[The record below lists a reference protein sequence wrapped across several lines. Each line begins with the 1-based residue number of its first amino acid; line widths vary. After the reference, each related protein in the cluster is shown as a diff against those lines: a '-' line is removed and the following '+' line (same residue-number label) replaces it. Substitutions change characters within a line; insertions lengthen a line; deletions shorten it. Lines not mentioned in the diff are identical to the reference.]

1 MKLLAFA
8 ALFVVGVTLSPP
20 IEAKCARNVAVPV
33 ILTTRDTELPDDG
46 GVLVGWDASMDD
58 ATGEMSADPSDQP
71 TWTATESQPKSQTK
85 LALTRVAL
93 APGLSVYKVT
103 GTGDVTLAGKKPL
116 GTFHHDPKAAANT
129 MAAPALTSMVFV
141 KQKVVRWAE
150 RTATAHFKSAPPAA
164 AAAVIVY
171 SVTAKGNTPIGFATL
186 PDTHDTLTE
195 VDTFHDRGHCDVILD
210 AARPPTPGEKIVVA
224 WVDSFGRLS
233 PTSKPVTTH

>member
-1 MKLLAFA
+1 MKLLALA
-8 ALFVVGVTLSPP
+8 AILVAPP
-20 IEAKCARNVAVPV
+20 VEAKCARNLAVPV
-33 ILTTRDTELPDDG
+33 ILTTRDTKLPDDG
-46 GVLVGWDASMDD
+46 GVLVGWAASFDD

-71 TWTATESQPKSQTK
+71 TWTATAGKTK
-85 LALTRVAL
+85 VALTRVAL
-93 APGLSVYKVT
+93 APGLSVYKVG
-103 GTGDVTLAGKKPL
+103 GTGDVTLAGKQPL
-116 GTFHHDPKAAANT
+116 GTFHHDPKAAAST
-129 MAAPALTSMVFV
+129 MAAPALSSMVFV
-141 KQKVVRWAE
+141 KQKAVRWAE

-171 SVTAKGNTPIGFATL
+171 SVTANGNTPIGFATL

-210 AARPPTPGEKIVVA
+210 AARPPNPGEKVVVA